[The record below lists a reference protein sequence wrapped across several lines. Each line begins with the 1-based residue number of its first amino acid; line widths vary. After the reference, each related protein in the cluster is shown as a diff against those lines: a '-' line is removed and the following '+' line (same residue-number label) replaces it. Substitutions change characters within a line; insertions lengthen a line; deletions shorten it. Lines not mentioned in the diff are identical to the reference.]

1 MNLQSV
7 SSVLVNA
14 PKQSMALVTLVLNV
28 EFITVTHA
36 LTTADSTAQNA
47 EKD

>member
-1 MNLQSV
+1 MNLQLV

-14 PKQSMALVTLVLNV
+14 KKLLMVYVTLVLNAA
-28 EFITVTHA
+28 FITVTHA
-36 LTTADSTAQNA
+36 LTTADSIAQNA